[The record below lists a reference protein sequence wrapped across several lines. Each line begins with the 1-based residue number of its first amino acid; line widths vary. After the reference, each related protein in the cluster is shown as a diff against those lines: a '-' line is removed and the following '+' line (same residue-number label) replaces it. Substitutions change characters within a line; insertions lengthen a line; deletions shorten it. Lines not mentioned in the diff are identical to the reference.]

1 MENNYQ
7 DLEKLYIIRD
17 VVKKVS
23 AEENIEKNA
32 EIAET
37 ITKNSV
43 SNKSHKIKR
52 KKLTDE
58 QKDTIGVIITGA
70 VCGIILGAVFVAT
83 TPDAPT
89 TGWTKDEWTSHC
101 REQRERYV
109 EYINNN
115 NISDGIIDEI
125 VLPRTK

>member
-1 MENNYQ
+1 ME
-7 DLEKLYIIRD
+7 DLEKLYIMRD
-17 VVKKVS
+17 VIKMAS
-23 AEENIEKNA
+23 AEKNIEKNA

-43 SNKSHKIKR
+43 SNKSHKTKR

-89 TGWTKDEWTSHC
+89 TGWTKDEWTSYC
-101 REQRERYV
+101 SEQRERYV
-109 EYINNN
+109 KYINNN
-115 NISDGIIDEI
+115 NTSNGIIDEI
-125 VLPRTK
+125 VLPTTK